1 MKKLLGPYR
10 YVIAYAA
17 IASFVLDVLLL
28 TSPIY
33 MMQVFDRVMTSRSE
47 STLIW
52 LTLLAT
58 VLLLVYLAI
67 DWLRGRMMTSMSR
80 VLDRVLSE
88 RVLRVVMEDAAA
100 PRPGKHA
107 FLMRD
112 ATTLRGFIGGP
123 AFVAMLEAP
132 WLPFFL
138 LIIYLV
144 HPVLGWIA
152 IISSLALMVLA
163 IINNRIS
170 QKPLE
175 ELQKVGRQAG
185 QYVELSLRNAEVVRG
200 MGMFPGMVAR
210 WGKLNRDSLR
220 LQFETGKVT
229 ALVMGINKFSRQFIQ
244 IIMLAAGVT
253 LVLQYNA
260 TPGVIIAATFILGR
274 AQMPLD
280 QLISGWKSLVDA
292 HAAYRR
298 LDEGLAKIES
308 GERTRLPD
316 IEGRVE
322 VERVT
327 FGVVPGAP
335 PILKGIQ
342 FQIEAGEMLGLIGP
356 SGSGKSTLVRLLT
369 GVWPPVSGAV
379 RIDGADVRHWQ
390 PEEIGPQLGYLPQ
403 DIELFPGTVAE
414 NIARMGE
421 PDSEAVVAAAQLAGA
436 HDMVLRLTNGYDTE
450 IGASGAA
457 LSGGQRQRIGLARA
471 LYGQPRLVILD
482 EPNAFLDAE
491 GESILVQTF
500 HRLRESKV
508 TLIVVTHK
516 PSLLAEADKLLVLH
530 DGMVRAFGPRDEVMG
545 KLGMA
550 PRLVAGTGRVA
561 EEAGK

>member
-1 MKKLLGPYR
+1 MNKLLGPYR

-17 IASFVLDVLLL
+17 IASFFLDVLLL
-28 TSPIY
+28 TPSIY

-47 STLIW
+47 STLVW

-67 DWLRGRMMTSMSR
+67 DWLRGRMMTSLSR

-88 RVLRVVMEDAAA
+88 RVLRVVMEDAAG
-100 PRPGKHA
+100 PRPGKYS

-112 ATTLRGFIGGP
+112 TTTLRSFIAGP
-123 AFVAMLEAP
+123 AFLAMLEAP

-138 LIIYLV
+138 VIIYLV
-144 HPVLGWIA
+144 HPLLGWIA
-152 IISSLALMVLA
+152 VVSSAALLALAVV
-163 IINNRIS
+163 NNRIS

-185 QYVELSLRNAEVVRG
+185 QYIELSLRNAEVVRG
-200 MGMFPGMVAR
+200 MGMFPGLVER
-210 WGKLNRDSLR
+210 WGRLNRDSLR
-220 LQFETGKVT
+220 LQFDTGKVT
-229 ALVMGINKFSRQFIQ
+229 ALVMGLNRFSRQFIQ

-253 LVLQYNA
+253 LVLEYNA

-298 LDEGLAKIES
+298 LDEGLQKIER
-308 GERTRLPD
+308 GDRTRLPD

-327 FGVVPGAP
+327 FGISPRAP
-335 PILKGIQ
+335 AILKGIQ
-342 FQIEAGEMLGLIGP
+342 FRIEAGEMMGLVGP

-369 GVWPPVSGAV
+369 GVWAPVSGAV
-379 RIDGADVRHWQ
+379 RIDGADVRHWE
-390 PEEIGPQLGYLPQ
+390 PEEIGPQIGYLPQ

-414 NIARMGE
+414 NIARMGA
-421 PDSEAVVAAAQLAGA
+421 PDSEAVVAAAKLAGA
-436 HDMVLRLTNGYDTE
+436 HDMVLHLTSGYDTE

-491 GESILVQTF
+491 GEGILVQTF
-500 HRLRESKV
+500 HRLRETRV

-516 PSLLAEADKLLVLH
+516 PSLLQEADKLLVLH
-530 DGMVRAFGPRDEVMG
+530 DGTVRAFGPRDEVMT

-550 PRLVAGTGRVA
+550 PRLVSGTGRIT

>member
-52 LTLLAT
+52 LTLLA
-58 VLLLVYLAI
+58 VLLLLVYLAI

-112 ATTLRGFIGGP
+112 ATTLRNFIGGP
-123 AFVAMLEAP
+123 SFTAMLEAP

-152 IISSLALMVLA
+152 IISSVALMVLA
-163 IINNRIS
+163 IVNNRIS

-175 ELQKVGRQAG
+175 ELQKVGRHAG

-200 MGMFPGMVAR
+200 MGMFPGLVER
-210 WGKLNRDSLR
+210 WGRLNRDSLR

-253 LVLQYNA
+253 LVLEFNA

-298 LDEGLAKIES
+298 LDEGLARVER

-379 RIDGADVRHWQ
+379 RIDGADVRHWE

-471 LYGQPRLVILD
+471 LYGKPRLVILD
-482 EPNAFLDAE
+482 EPNAYLDAE

-500 HRLRESKV
+500 HRLREAKV

-530 DGMVRAFGPRDEVMG
+530 DGMVRAFGPRDEVMA

-550 PRLVAGTGRVA
+550 PRLVAATGRMA
-561 EEAGK
+561 EEAAK

>member
-1 MKKLLGPYR
+1 MPPE
-10 YVIAYAA
+10 
-17 IASFVLDVLLL
+17 LD
-28 TSPIY
+28 
-33 MMQVFDRVMTSRSE
+33 FR
-47 STLIW
+47 
-52 LTLLAT
+52 
-58 VLLLVYLAI
+58 
-67 DWLRGRMMTSMSR
+67 
-80 VLDRVLSE
+80 
-88 RVLRVVMEDAAA
+88 
-100 PRPGKHA
+100 
-107 FLMRD
+107 
-112 ATTLRGFIGGP
+112 
-123 AFVAMLEAP
+123 
-132 WLPFFL
+132 
-138 LIIYLV
+138 V
-144 HPVLGWIA
+144 HPRNRCIHVGFL
-152 IISSLALMVLA
+152 SLALIPLRAGPEILGLLHLA
-163 IINNRIS
+163 DRTPDRFTAESVRFFEGIGASIGMAIQRRKAEEAVTFKNAEIERFTAIVSHDLRSPLVTIGTFLGHLEEDLGQNKTDRIDADLGFIRTATD
-170 QKPLE
+170 KMGRLLE

-200 MGMFPGMVAR
+200 MGMFPGLVAR

-308 GERTRLPD
+308 GERLRLPD

-327 FGVVPGAP
+327 FGVMPGAP
-335 PILKGIQ
+335 AILKGIQ

-390 PEEIGPQLGYLPQ
+390 PEEIGPQIGYLPQ

-421 PDSEAVVAAAQLAGA
+421 PDSDAVVAAAQLAGA
-436 HDMVLRLTNGYDTE
+436 HEMVLRLTNGYDTE

-482 EPNAFLDAE
+482 EPNAYLDAE